1 MDIIS
6 IFKNSYLFFAVLGS
20 TIFAIQFLLTIIG
33 IGGGED
39 SADGFDISDSLEG
52 LEAAN
57 ASDIMA
63 VNFFSLKSIVAFFTF
78 YGWGGVC
85 FSHLGWGGFA
95 IAIFCGL
102 IMMAIVSFLIAL
114 MLRLQQS
121 GNINP
126 NDLVGKSAKVY
137 LTIPAGRE
145 PGGKVTIKLSG
156 CTREVSA
163 ISDAEIKTGAIVVI
177 EQALPNGTCIV
188 KPMN

>member
-1 MDIIS
+1 M
-6 IFKNSYLFFAVLGS
+6 GS

-57 ASDIMA
+57 ASDILA

-126 NDLVGKSAKVY
+126 NDLVAKRQS
-137 LTIPAGRE
+137 LPDDSCGTRTGR
-145 PGGKVTIKLSG
+145 KVTIKLSG
-156 CTREVSA
+156 CTGSIRNLRCR
-163 ISDAEIKTGAIVVI
+163 DQTGAIVVI
-177 EQALPNGTCIV
+177 EQALTNGTCIV

>member
-1 MDIIS
+1 MLPKPQDS
-6 IFKNSYLFFAVLGS
+6 YKNKEGINGHHFDFQEQLLFFCVLGS

-57 ASDIMA
+57 ASDILA

-114 MLRLQQS
+114 MPAQS

-126 NDLVGKSAKVY
+126 N
-137 LTIPAGRE
+137 
-145 PGGKVTIKLSG
+145 
-156 CTREVSA
+156 
-163 ISDAEIKTGAIVVI
+163 
-177 EQALPNGTCIV
+177 
-188 KPMN
+188 

>member
-78 YGWGGVC
+78 YGWGRM
-85 FSHLGWGGFA
+85 FLPLKWGGF
-95 IAIFCGL
+95 ICIFCGL
-102 IMMAIVSFLIAL
+102 IMMAIVSF
-114 MLRLQQS
+114 
-121 GNINP
+121 
-126 NDLVGKSAKVY
+126 
-137 LTIPAGRE
+137 
-145 PGGKVTIKLSG
+145 
-156 CTREVSA
+156 
-163 ISDAEIKTGAIVVI
+163 
-177 EQALPNGTCIV
+177 
-188 KPMN
+188 